1 LNNIWETSGGGDQ
14 AAKDFAGFYN
24 AIVEGGQFTADELE
38 QLQEVVLETYRTF
51 GNVTVE
57 TLKAQRLAF
66 SQSVGNLN
74 AARGA
79 SRAAIKARQNAEAEL
94 ARFDNDIAALE
105 ESLNNFDFGDYGSD
119 FDLTPLEIGFDRAGE
134 SAKEA
139 GEEVE
144 DLAEEVRTLADYA
157 SDLESVFSRAFDLR
171 FARGLEIDA
180 ITAAWENFTE
190 QVADAG
196 AQLEE
201 LLATQED
208 LTADRAIKEYFLS
221 VADAYG
227 DTLRAAKLRAEITE
241 LDRKQAENA
250 QAISDAQSEANQATS
265 LTGDGPQSRE
275 NRGALLDL
283 LRNYQNY
290 ITTLAETGATQDE
303 LRDATKKARQEFIQQ
318 ATELGFQESVVLEYA
333 QAFDDVK
340 TAIDNVPRNITVDFN
355 ADPALQ
361 ALNELNAK
369 LNQSIEKAKELQRVS
384 GQAIPQGQ
392 LDPAKAVRRAN
403 LVAEIDALIEKI
415 SDPRGGTAG
424 RGTLGARIAALQG
437 KLASGNY
444 ASGGYT
450 GRGGKYQPAGVVHR
464 GEYVVPSQYVNQ
476 SSGLPNAQFLTSLQN
491 GVRSYANGGFVG
503 GSMMDGP
510 MMVELSPYDRKL
522 LENAGNVQLRVDGKV
537 VASATNRSNFNEARR
552 GSN

>member
-1 LNNIWETSGGGDQ
+1 
-14 AAKDFAGFYN
+14 
-24 AIVEGGQFTADELE
+24 
-38 QLQEVVLETYRTF
+38 
-51 GNVTVE
+51 
-57 TLKAQRLAF
+57 
-66 SQSVGNLN
+66 
-74 AARGA
+74 
-79 SRAAIKARQNAEAEL
+79 
-94 ARFDNDIAALE
+94 
-105 ESLNNFDFGDYGSD
+105 
-119 FDLTPLEIGFDRAGE
+119 
-134 SAKEA
+134 
-139 GEEVE
+139 
-144 DLAEEVRTLADYA
+144 
-157 SDLESVFSRAFDLR
+157 LR

-250 QAISDAQSEANQATS
+250 QAISDAQSDANQATS

-283 LRNYQNY
+283 VRNYQNY

-303 LRDATKKARQEFIQQ
+303 LRDATEKARQEFIQQ

-384 GQAIPQGQ
+384 GQTIPQAQ

-403 LVAEIDALIEKI
+403 LVAEIDALIDRL

-424 RGTLGARIAALQG
+424 RATAAARLAAMQAR
-437 KLASGNY
+437 LASGNY

-464 GEYVVPSQYVNQ
+464 GEYVVPSQHVNQ
-476 SSGLPNAQFLTSLQN
+476 STGLPNPNFLSQLQN
-491 GVRSYANGGFVG
+491 GVPGYANGGFVG
-503 GSMMDGP
+503 GFMGDGA

-522 LENAGNVQLRVDGKV
+522 LQDAGNVQLRVNGRIL
-537 VASATNRSNFNEARR
+537 AETTNTSNFNEARR